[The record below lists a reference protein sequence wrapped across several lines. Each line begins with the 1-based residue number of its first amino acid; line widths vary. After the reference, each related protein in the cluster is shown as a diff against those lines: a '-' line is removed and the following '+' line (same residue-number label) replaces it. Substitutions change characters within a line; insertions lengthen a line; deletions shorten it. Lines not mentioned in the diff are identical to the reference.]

1 MRGGREVRGGRV
13 RRERGEAYSEIT
25 GVGESQKHGAH
36 LSRLVDDVLGSF
48 LSLFVLLQ
56 HHPPNDIYAVIQLG
70 GQQDDGVG
78 SVGKTIVFR

>member
-13 RRERGEAYSEIT
+13 RRERGEAYSGIT
-25 GVGESQKHGAH
+25 GMRESQKHGAH

-56 HHPPNDIYAVIQLG
+56 HHPPNDIQSYSW
-70 GQQDDGVG
+70 VG
-78 SVGKTIVFR
+78 NKTIVWVQ